1 MPKQEYSKPST
12 ETLNWDYFKN
22 MMAQGPDLSPDT
34 NELQYQFQVLEA
46 FALMNSKGQL
56 ELMEDE
62 LSRIP
67 IMMAKIHNRLMSIG
81 LNSQTSDT
89 IEIFA
94 EVERKLSRLVGD
106 LRRQLKDK
114 RHIKH

>member
-1 MPKQEYSKPST
+1 MNDKKRIEAST
-12 ETLNWDYFKN
+12 ENLNWDYFKN
-22 MMAQGPDLSPDT
+22 ILEQGPDLSPDT

-46 FALMNSKGQL
+46 FALMNSEGHL

-62 LSRIP
+62 LRKIP
-67 IMMAKIHNRLMSIG
+67 VAMGKLHNRLMSIG

-89 IEIFA
+89 VEIFA

-106 LRRQLKDK
+106 LRRQLKDR